1 MKKLILIIFI
11 FIFTTK
17 NYSQTANIN
26 FSTKSDFG
34 LKVISTL
41 IIFSPLNPML
51 VVENKKAYF
60 GLTKEISSIIPV
72 HLFKKAPLLLKPS
85 FEYSYI
91 FRSERTSH
99 LRAGLDIGYPIVTS
113 DFAAVLFF
121 AGGGYFSDTK
131 KSGITSD
138 ASLNFF
144 APIEDYLGLSIYLK
158 VRGNYMLK
166 KEESNIFDASIGI
179 STVIY
184 PF

>member
-1 MKKLILIIFI
+1 MKKLILIILI

-17 NYSQTANIN
+17 NYSQIANSN
-26 FSTKSDFG
+26 FSDKTDSD
-34 LKVISTL
+34 LKVIPTL

-91 FRSERTSH
+91 FRSDRTSH
-99 LRAGLDIGYPIVTS
+99 LRAGLDFGYPLETS

-131 KSGITSD
+131 KSGIYTD
-138 ASLNFF
+138 ASLSLFI
-144 APIEDYLGLSIYLK
+144 ALEDYIGFSVYLK
-158 VRGNYMLK
+158 GRENFMLK
-166 KEESNIFDASIGI
+166 KEESNIFDASMGI
-179 STVIY
+179 SAVIK